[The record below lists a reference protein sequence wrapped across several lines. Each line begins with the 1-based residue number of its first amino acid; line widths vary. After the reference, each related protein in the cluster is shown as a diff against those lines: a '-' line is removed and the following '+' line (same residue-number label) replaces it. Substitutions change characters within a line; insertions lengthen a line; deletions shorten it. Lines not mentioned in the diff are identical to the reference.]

1 MGMTAGVIGVTAGV
15 AGANT
20 GTTST
25 KVLTAHTATAVPST
39 ATSTTLSNTI
49 TVTLG
54 ANITAV
60 TGSTVALDM
69 AAPTAG
75 GTATFDT
82 TAPTCATTR
91 SADVTCLASITAST
105 HKVLTIALTTTTTV
119 ASSVKSALTVTLTGT
134 HVATTA
140 AHGAIDVSSPAGSGW
155 AAASAVTIANAPL
168 VGPSTGNGITASS
181 APMVA
186 KTGTAQKAGT
196 LTITLRGTT
205 ATATATSFLNLT
217 TTVGNGTTNGHAYWN
232 SATVTGSGVN
242 AAATTNVPSSTNV
255 TNTELTIKLGHLPA
269 GNSATVHVTG
279 VKYNTITAVGTV
291 TVTPKWVNTMSNA
304 LATATYGT
312 FTPTSAVNAVATHKT
327 PAAPGVTAL
336 VATSTPYVGRG
347 STGAAAG
354 NWTATET
361 ASATPTTAKSEGWT
375 KTTTITITVA
385 PDSLTNCTTA
395 TNYVLVT
402 GTPTATVGTTKT
414 VSATPTVSVSTAAA
428 LPCTVNDH
436 NVVSVTFT
444 NSGTFTGAT
453 GTFSIMLS
461 GVKYDVGK
469 TTTTGNVK
477 VGAKFTTTGATI
489 HVASTTGATATTPAN
504 SGPSNADVTK
514 LYVSANTPAVTL
526 APNAFDAAIS
536 PINSIEALP
545 AQIPVSYVCV
555 SLAAG
560 NVFNTSASATAK
572 VTKGTGTVTSKVSY
586 ETSAGVKATT
596 TANAGT
602 AGYARF
608 KVTKESVTTATT
620 YSLSGLKV
628 NASGTAGTVTAT
640 VKYVSTATTCA
651 AGGTSI
657 GSATAYSILSAP
669 PNQIYGQTADATAAK
684 LLQTRFSTTTGHCID
699 TTVKTTS
706 AANRPVI
713 LATTEHYQDALA
725 RQYLASYLHTGT
737 LLTPTAAL
745 SAVTLQALK
754 FEGITQVF
762 VVGGPLVVST
772 AVIAQLMT
780 TPAYSC
786 GGGSKLLTGTGAT
799 RFLSVTRIYGQTAV
813 ETARDIAES
822 APTTHV
828 ASLSFTTAYLGVN
841 ATKGNGAFND
851 TAGSGSPVPLSAAAS
866 KTAILASTTEFQ
878 DAMAASALSYWQTGG
893 QGVSILLTNPF
904 RLSSAAQ
911 GAIATLGIKQVILMG
926 GQLAVT
932 NSVVTSLESLGISV
946 LRVAGHTYTD
956 TATQLAKFEE
966 SKPGMGLNWDTHVFA
981 VARGNGFT
989 DALVGADVA
998 GKVPEPMLLTTSPTA
1013 VGKYLT
1019 AFLKA
1024 HGAKGTAI
1032 DTVDGKTLTKFT
1044 VFGGPLA
1051 VSPAV
1056 VSQME
1061 TDIS

>member
-1 MGMTAGVIGVTAGV
+1 MA
-15 AGANT
+15 AGA
-20 GTTST
+20 
-25 KVLTAHTATAVPST
+25 TATLTVTSIRYNTVGAIGTVAVTPT
-39 ATSTTLSNTI
+39 WKTSAS

-54 ANITAV
+54 
-60 TGSTVALDM
+60 
-69 AAPTAG
+69 
-75 GTATFDT
+75 
-82 TAPTCATTR
+82 
-91 SADVTCLASITAST
+91 
-105 HKVLTIALTTTTTV
+105 
-119 ASSVKSALTVTLTGT
+119 
-134 HVATTA
+134 
-140 AHGAIDVSSPAGSGW
+140 
-155 AAASAVTIANAPL
+155 
-168 VGPSTGNGITASS
+168 
-181 APMVA
+181 
-186 KTGTAQKAGT
+186 
-196 LTITLRGTT
+196 
-205 ATATATSFLNLT
+205 
-217 TTVGNGTTNGHAYWN
+217 
-232 SATVTGSGVN
+232 
-242 AAATTNVPSSTNV
+242 
-255 TNTELTIKLGHLPA
+255 
-269 GNSATVHVTG
+269 
-279 VKYNTITAVGTV
+279 
-291 TVTPKWVNTMSNA
+291 
-304 LATATYGT
+304 T
-312 FTPTSAVNAVATHKT
+312 FTPASAVNAVATHTT

-336 VATSTPYVGRG
+336 VAKSTPYVGRG

-385 PDSLTNCTTA
+385 PHTLPNCTTA

-453 GTFSIMLS
+453 GKFSIMLS

-469 TTTTGNVK
+469 TTTTGTVK
-477 VGAKFTTTGATI
+477 VGAKFTTTGTTFQAT
-489 HVASTTGATATTPAN
+489 STTGATATTPTH

-526 APNAFDAAIS
+526 AANAFDASIS
-536 PINSIEALP
+536 PINAIEALP
-545 AQIPVSYVCV
+545 AEIPVSYVCV
-555 SLAAG
+555 SLTATNA
-560 NVFNTSASATAK
+560 FNTSATATAK

-586 ETSAGVKATT
+586 ETSTGVKATT
-596 TANAGT
+596 TANAGSG
-602 AGYARF
+602 GYARF

-620 YSLSGLKV
+620 YTLSGLKV
-628 NASGTAGTVTAT
+628 NASNAIGTTVTAT

-651 AGGTSI
+651 VTGSPI
-657 GSATAYSILSAP
+657 GSATAYSIKKAAP
-669 PNQIYGQTADATAAK
+669 VQIYGQTADATAAK
-684 LLQTRFSTTTGHCID
+684 LLQSRFSTATGLAANCIAG
-699 TTVKTTS
+699 TNGTTS

-713 LATTEHYQDALA
+713 LATTEHYQDALSS
-725 RQYLASYLHTGT
+725 QYLASYLKTGT
-737 LLTPTAAL
+737 LLTPTAKL

-754 FEGITQVF
+754 FEGVTQVD

-772 AVIAQLMT
+772 TVIAQLET

-786 GGGSKLLTGTGAT
+786 GGGSKLLTSTGAT

-813 ETARDIAES
+813 ETARDVAES
-822 APTTHV
+822 APTSHV
-828 ASLSFTTAYLGVN
+828 KSLSFTTAYLGVN

-851 TAGSGSPVPLSAAAS
+851 TAGSGSPVPLTAATS

-893 QGVSILLTNPF
+893 QGVPILLTNPLA
-904 RLSSAAQ
+904 LSSAAQ
-911 GAIATLGIKQVILMG
+911 AAIATLGIKQVILMG

-966 SKPGMGLNWDTHVFA
+966 SKPGMGLDWDTTTFA

-998 GKVPEPMLLTTSPTA
+998 GHMTAAAHPEPMLLTTSPTV

-1024 HGAKGTAI
+1024 HGATGTPI
-1032 DTVDGKTLTKFT
+1032 DTIDGHTLTSFT